1 MEEPD
6 MTSTEAILD
15 GKVVIVT
22 GAARGIGAALAR
34 EICRLGGSVILND
47 LDDEAIGALATELT
61 GNGRD
66 AVPFVG
72 DASDWETARR
82 LVDISVSA
90 FGRLDGLVNCA
101 GVFEMGR
108 LLDLRDGDISRVF
121 ASSVLATAN
130 CAHHAA
136 KVMTLQGSGSI
147 INVVSGAHMGMPA
160 MGVYGAAKGAA
171 ASFTYAWSL
180 ELAASGVRVN
190 GLSPLALTRQV
201 EVAQAFQAARN
212 VVGPKGALPDPS
224 ANVGAFTYPLSDE
237 WAAVT
242 GQILRVEGDA
252 LSLMNHPS
260 IAVPVLERD
269 AWTYE
274 AVLEAFSTVFKGR
287 LAPVGVAALDARPA
301 GTGSKIWNEEPV
313 AGT

>member
-1 MEEPD
+1 MSPTEP
-6 MTSTEAILD
+6 ILD

-34 EICRLGGSVILND
+34 EIWRLGGSVILND
-47 LDDEAIGALATELT
+47 LDGEAIGALATELT

-66 AVPFVG
+66 AVSVVG

-82 LVDISVSA
+82 LIDVGVSA

-108 LLDLRDGDISRVF
+108 LLDLRDGDIARVF

-136 KVMTLQGSGSI
+136 KVMTPQGSGSI
-147 INVVSGAHMGMPA
+147 INVVSGAHMGLPA

-180 ELAASGVRVN
+180 ELAGSGVRVN
-190 GLSPLALTRQV
+190 GVSPLALTRQV
-201 EVAQAFQAARN
+201 EVARAFQAAEH
-212 VVGPKGALPDPS
+212 VSGPKGVLPDPS
-224 ANVGAFTYPLSDE
+224 ANVGAFIYLLSDAS
-237 WAAVT
+237 AAIT
-242 GQILRVEGDA
+242 GQILRVEGGA

-274 AVLEAFSTVFKGR
+274 AVREAFSTAFKGR
-287 LAPVGVAALDARPA
+287 LAPVGVAAIDARPA
-301 GTGSKIWNEEPV
+301 GTGSQIWKKAPEDE
-313 AGT
+313 A